1 MVGGLMVPAYVMLC
15 YTLVHP
21 LIITLWLGFAYT
33 ITAVGARTMGDCR
46 LKKLQV
52 GMGGQIRARATFVGK
67 TKHRNQEMLL

>member
-33 ITAVGARTMGDCR
+33 ITAVGHIPWAAVVSEKVQPAGEGTGQKIARE
-46 LKKLQV
+46 
-52 GMGGQIRARATFVGK
+52 IF
-67 TKHRNQEMLL
+67 